1 MVNPNKVN
9 ASLMEGK
16 KYLNRAFQKMKWANP
31 KVDFLIISVVVYNPD
46 LAFPNLVTQS
56 ENMGERLA
64 KSTLVILTQ

>member
-1 MVNPNKVN
+1 MINPNKVD

-46 LAFPNLVTQS
+46 LAFPNLVTHQKTW
-56 ENMGERLA
+56 GRGLL
-64 KSTLVILTQ
+64 KVL